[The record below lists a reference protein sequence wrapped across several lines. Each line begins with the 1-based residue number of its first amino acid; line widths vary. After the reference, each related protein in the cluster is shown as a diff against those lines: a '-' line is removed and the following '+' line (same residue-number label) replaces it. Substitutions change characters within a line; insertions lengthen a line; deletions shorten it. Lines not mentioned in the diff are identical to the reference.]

1 MGDVIDFLSI
11 HPEARRRVARLLG
24 EIDAATA

>member
-1 MGDVIDFLSI
+1 MGDVIDFLTI
-11 HPEARRRVARLLG
+11 HPEGRRRVARLLG